1 MQRGLTVVFILVITR
16 HSILVRVLTATAKA
30 KVSSLGLF
38 QQKHKQFRSEYKLNT
53 QMAVCD
59 RYKVRSI
66 GVYLQ
71 K

>member
-1 MQRGLTVVFILVITR
+1 MQLSLTLVFILTITW
-16 HSILVRVLTATAKA
+16 HSICVRVLTVTAKA
-30 KVSSLGLF
+30 KVCSLGLF